1 MSRLRNRETP
11 LCGAIIALIVL
22 ASAASVPCWGA
33 AGLEDL
39 AGPLRALAVSGERGA
54 LPQMGPAAV
63 GPPGSVLVVV
73 EFRSEVAAVQP
84 LSAFGAQ
91 VRFRHDRRVEAFVP
105 VDALLEIARLP
116 EVAQVR
122 PPTYPIPMQGYGA
135 TSSEGVQLV
144 GAVPFHTAGLLG
156 QGISIAIID
165 LGFAGFDSAEIP
177 IVADDPDS
185 VVSFRADGTMGTSY
199 HGTAVAE
206 VAADMAPGADII
218 LIAVDTAMSVESA
231 IEYVSNRGIEVCCMA
246 MGLFEG
252 PYDGTHAVSRK
263 VDRARDRGVFWV
275 NAAGNSAQQHYQG
288 AWMDRDR
295 DQLHEFSAGD
305 EGIDVTLTA
314 GTYQAYL
321 SWYQTAG
328 SLTNRDYDLVLLDSS
343 GNEVTRS
350 GYTQNGD
357 DPPSDTLVATI
368 SQDGVYTLQ
377 IEYVSG
383 PAEHDDFFQLFSPNV
398 DIETTHRVPESS
410 MPIPAEARGAYT
422 IGATRGAIV
431 SDPAAPMVPIDGLE
445 PFSSRG
451 PVVGHPERIKPDLV
465 APDGVSTSLVDEGF
479 SPFLGTSAAAPHVAG
494 AAALLL
500 SEDQLRTP
508 EELETVLRSQ
518 ALRLGD
524 PVPNN
529 EFGWG
534 RLRMRVGADSRKPTI
549 TIAYPQNGTTI
560 TTRTP
565 TVIAFIQ
572 DEGSGVDGTTIRV
585 EFDGVEV
592 FNGGDVDDIAEFY
605 DSRTGQFAWPADDV
619 LARTNHTVVLRV
631 ADNAGNEADPAV
643 TNFRIAAPTIPG
655 GVSMVSF
662 PYTDLQVTDP
672 SVILGTPLSDLALV
686 RWWPLDETYDK
697 YHFYPDARASLVPP
711 DAQQANTADR
721 TVPYPPA
728 GLGYWLSIPRDAVL
742 DIQGQPLRDVPS
754 AHIRLFRGQQ
764 PPRGWNLIGNP
775 YDEDVSW
782 GSVQFVTKGV
792 RQDLREAIASG
803 VTEGV
808 LFQYVQGRDGRSG
821 YYDFAPNPNQAILEA
836 GKGYWLHVNED
847 TRVVVYSSNIGA
859 MVREDETV
867 QAQSDDG
874 WLLTLSARAGAY
886 QDPRNVIGVKSD
898 ASAGYDPQWD
908 VPEPPPIVDGVR
920 LSMSRPGWG
929 EHSGQYA
936 RDVRGAGGEAQWD
949 IDVSCAVPDAEVE
962 ITWPELNAE
971 VPGNVR
977 LILEDLDTGERVYM
991 RTTSSYRFRAEADG
1005 GVRHLRVTEVGGGE
1019 ALAVNSMAARQTGA
1033 GGAMITYS
1041 VAKPADVTVEVMNIA
1056 GRLVKRFAAQTVES
1070 GTQQT
1075 LVWNGVSD
1083 RGSAVPSGRYIVRLT
1098 ALAADGQ
1105 TVQAIRPFSI
1115 AR

>member
-22 ASAASVPCWGA
+22 ASVVSVPCWGA

-39 AGPLRALAVSGERGA
+39 AGPLRAMAISAERGE
-54 LPQMGPAAV
+54 LPQMGPSAV

-73 EFRSEVAAVQP
+73 EFRSEVAAAQP

-91 VRFRHDRRVEAFVP
+91 VRFRHGRRVEAFVP
-105 VDALLEIARLP
+105 GDALLEIAQLP

-122 PPTYPIPMQGYGA
+122 PPNYPIPMQGFGA

-177 IVADDPDS
+177 IDPADPDR

-206 VAADMAPGADII
+206 IAADVAPAADFI
-218 LIAVDTAMSVESA
+218 LIAVDTEMSVESA
-231 IEYVSNRGIEVCCMA
+231 IEFVANRGIDVCCMA
-246 MGLFEG
+246 MGLLGG
-252 PYDGTHAVSRK
+252 PYNGTHPISQK
-263 VDRARDRGVFWV
+263 VNRARDRGVFWV
-275 NAAGNSAQQHYQG
+275 NAAGNSAQQHYEG
-288 AWMDRDR
+288 AWSDRDR

-314 GTYQAYL
+314 GVYQAYL

-328 SLTNRDYDLVLLDSS
+328 SITNRDYDLVLLDSS
-343 GNEVTRS
+343 GNEITRS
-350 GYTQNGD
+350 GYSQNGD
-357 DPPSDTLVATI
+357 DPPSDTLVAHI
-368 SQDGVYTLQ
+368 SVDAVYTLQ
-377 IEYVSG
+377 VEYVSG
-383 PAEHDDFFQLFSPNV
+383 PAEHDDFLQLFSANV
-398 DIETTHRVPESS
+398 DIEATHQVATSS

-422 IGATRGAIV
+422 IGATRGATV

-465 APDGVSTSLVDEGF
+465 APDGVSTSLAAEGF

-500 SEDQLRTP
+500 SEDELRTP
-508 EELETVLRSQ
+508 DELETVLRSQ

-560 TTRTP
+560 TTRIP
-565 TVIAFIQ
+565 TIIAFIQ
-572 DEGSGVDGTTIRV
+572 DDGSGVAPTTITV
-585 EFDGVEV
+585 EFDGIQV
-592 FNGGDVDDIAEFY
+592 FNGADADDITEFY
-605 DSRTGQFAWPADDV
+605 DARTGQFTWPVEDV
-619 LARTNHTVVLRV
+619 LARTDHTVVLGV
-631 ADNAGNEADPAV
+631 QDNTGNEADPAV
-643 TNFRIAAPTIPG
+643 TNFRVAAPTIPG
-655 GVSMVSF
+655 GISMVSF

-697 YHFYPDARASLVPP
+697 YHFYPDARASLTPP
-711 DAQQANTADR
+711 DAQQANLDDR

-728 GLGYWLSIPRDAVL
+728 GLGYWLSIPRSGVL

-754 AHIRLFRGQQ
+754 AHIRLYRGQQ

-782 GSVQFVTKGV
+782 GSVQFVTNGV
-792 RQDLREAIASG
+792 RQDLREAINSG

-808 LFQYVQGRDGRSG
+808 LFRYVQGRGGRPG
-821 YYDFAPNPNQAILEA
+821 FYDFTPNPSQAMLEA

-847 TRVVVYSSNIGA
+847 TRVVVYSSNIGSMA
-859 MVREDETV
+859 DEEETV

-886 QDPRNVIGVKSD
+886 QDPCNVIGVKSN

-908 VPEPPPIVDGVR
+908 VPEPPPIVDGVQ

-929 EHSGQYA
+929 EHSGEYA
-936 RDVRGAGGEAQWD
+936 RDVCGTGEAAQWD
-949 IDVSCAVPDAEVE
+949 IEVSCAVPDAEVE
-962 ITWPELNAE
+962 VTWPELNAE
-971 VPGNVR
+971 VPGGVR
-977 LILEDLDTGERVYM
+977 LMLEDLDTGERVYM
-991 RTTSSYRFRAEADG
+991 RTTSAYRFRAGADG
-1005 GVRHLRVTEVGGGE
+1005 TVRHLRVTEVGGGE
-1019 ALAVNSMAARQTGA
+1019 ALAVNGMATQGAGA

-1041 VAKPADVTVEVMNIA
+1041 VTRPADVTVEVMNIA
-1056 GRLVKRFAAQTVES
+1056 GRLVKRFAAQAVES

-1075 LVWNGVSD
+1075 LVWNGISD